1 MKQPILR
8 VCVFCGSS
16 SGNSDAF
23 ESAARQLG
31 DALLEFG
38 HALVYGGAH
47 VGLMG
52 LIADTVLS
60 GGGEVIG
67 VIPRQLVEK
76 EIAHQKL
83 TRLHVVETMH
93 ERKALMADLSDAFI
107 ALPGAYGTL
116 DELFEILTWAQLGL
130 HQKPIGILNVD
141 GYYDSLLHFLDRC
154 VESGFLKSANR
165 ELFLVD
171 TAPALLLERMAQY
184 RPAPVSKWIAPDAR

>member
-141 GYYDSLLHFLDRC
+141 GYYDSLLHFLDRG

-171 TAPALLLERMAQY
+171 TVPALLLERMAQH